1 MNEDNTIIIVTSSRI
16 CPLLIVS
23 CSGSKDDA
31 SDLIKGP
38 TLTCPQP
45 ALALSTFWHNELL
58 LLPGPPVHTKA

>member
-1 MNEDNTIIIVTSSRI
+1 MNDDNIIIVTSSMI

-23 CSGSKDDA
+23 CSGSEDDA

-58 LLPGPPVHTKA
+58 LLPGPPVYTNI